1 MNLSLVSTS
10 VIITF
15 HVYFTKKKG
24 KTFYKQNICYWI
36 YFDFTEE
43 NVVWYGLLVK
53 IGTLVLYRI
62 YYICICSQ
70 SSMSL

>member
-1 MNLSLVSTS
+1 MN
-10 VIITF
+10 F
-15 HVYFTKKKG
+15 GQYQCYYYFSCLFYKKKG

-62 YYICICSQ
+62 YHICICSQ